1 MFGDLVKNPTEKMLP
16 FAAARCAFGIQD
28 QDSDEA
34 ISVDV
39 PFLSRWRGTGFE
51 FLVAESFYQ
60 PLWLHYGYI
69 LLILWLHYG
78 CIMLILC
85 LYHGYIM
92 VTLWLYD
99 AYIMVIL

>member
-1 MFGDLVKNPTEKMLP
+1 MLP

-39 PFLSRWRGTGFE
+39 PFLARLRGTGLD
-51 FLVAESFYQ
+51 FLVAESFYP

-69 LLILWLHYG
+69 VLILWLHYG
-78 CIMLILC
+78 CTMLIL
-85 LYHGYIM
+85 
-92 VTLWLYD
+92 WLHYG
-99 AYIMVIL
+99 YIMVIL